1 MSLDLESRCKH
12 ENKKKKSKYLIYN
25 ENTKLLEVK
34 ADTKSKF
41 QTFLERKKIYF
52 ETVMMLALSIAG
64 VIVSI
69 VSVKVAMVANDI
81 SLNEQRIEDLEKQ
94 PAFILDIEADEDK
107 MKYVIKNV
115 GRDIKYG
122 NVFGDV
128 VLIVAVYDEQYDYL
142 GKGYILLGGY
152 LEKDFSTY
160 DFETNS
166 FEMYSTLEP
175 KPVTQWV
182 DKIQEIIIEQ
192 GFFCGIECTEY
203 FDFMYTDYKQEMI
216 KKTMVV
222 QGEIIKDI
230 ENTGDYEFKIRV
242 DIDDLENEQICSEI
256 KEQLEHLVRYNSV
269 YN

>member
-1 MSLDLESRCKH
+1 MNMSLDLESRCKH

-115 GRDIKYG
+115 GGDIKYG

-175 KPVTQWV
+175 KPVTQ
-182 DKIQEIIIEQ
+182 
-192 GFFCGIECTEY
+192 
-203 FDFMYTDYKQEMI
+203 EMI

-222 QGEIIKDI
+222 QGGIIKDI